1 MKILGGIVF
10 LIGLWMMVSPQ
21 AVLGLHELR
30 WIADYAFPGE
40 AFIGALVCSGSL
52 MLFGKGKLKENNNLR
67 V

>member
-1 MKILGGIVF
+1 MRIVGYIVF

-40 AFIGALVCSGSL
+40 AFIGALVSSGSL
-52 MLFGKGKLKENNNLR
+52 LLIGKTKANNSVNSH
-67 V
+67 

>member
-1 MKILGGIVF
+1 MKILGVIIF

-40 AFIGALVCSGSL
+40 AFLGALVSSASL
-52 MLFGKGKLKENNNLR
+52 LLIGKTKPNNSVNSH
-67 V
+67 

>member
-1 MKILGGIVF
+1 MKIVGYIVF

-40 AFIGALVCSGSL
+40 AFLGAIVSAGSL
-52 MLFGKGKLKENNNLR
+52 LLIGKTKANKSVNSH
-67 V
+67 

>member
-1 MKILGGIVF
+1 MKILGVIIF

-40 AFIGALVCSGSL
+40 AFLGALVSSASL
-52 MLFGKGKLKENNNLR
+52 LLFGKTKPNNN
-67 V
+67 VNSH